1 MIEGFSVESNGQ
13 TVDVFKGIP
22 FVEPPLGELRFR
34 APRPPS
40 AWSGVRNTS
49 EYAPPCMSITLLTS
63 SPQGPINEDCL
74 YLNVFADQR
83 CLEKKCPIFF
93 FVHGARR
100 AEVWRRPDEN
110 HPFLLSF
117 YAYGPSGGASTV
129 ECLLASPAV
138 EAGAISRAILISGA
152 GSLRPHANRR
162 LSRAV
167 SREVNCTN
175 EYPAEE
181 LACLRRTPARA
192 LSLAAQRSE
201 SEWIGIWPQTDGRLF
216 TERSFGRQIERT
228 WKPTPLLITDTT
240 IENALLRRGRSMPRM
255 CAWFFS
261 AFGFEAAATA
271 EECGRVYEATGAEE
285 ITRDAMHAFVVRM
298 AAFNARRGQPAYLGL
313 FAQVNHS
320 KHADDLTYLIRLHSI
335 ARMTE
340 NDRLMDEW
348 YPRMIKNFIKGGP
361 PVEGECGE
369 PVDGEGRGFYRMN
382 FELEDGAKAG
392 GERRFKERPH
402 FVPDGVFDLPA
413 VEFWNRHLQAVDD
426 EARRTGGR
434 KVGELLA

>member
-1 MIEGFSVESNGQ
+1 MEQEGPKFGGDP
-13 TVDVFKGIP
+13 T
-22 FVEPPLGELRFR
+22 R
-34 APRPPS
+34 
-40 AWSGVRNTS
+40 
-49 EYAPPCMSITLLTS
+49 IT
-63 SPQGPINEDCL
+63 
-74 YLNVFADQR
+74 
-83 CLEKKCPIFF
+83 
-93 FVHGARR
+93 
-100 AEVWRRPDEN
+100 
-110 HPFLLSF
+110 
-117 YAYGPSGGASTV
+117 AYGPSGGASTV

-167 SREVNCTN
+167 MYN
-175 EYPAEE
+175 ENSAEE

-240 IENALLRRGRSMPRM
+240 IENALLRRSRSMPQM

-271 EECGRVYEATGAEE
+271 EECGRVYEATGPAE

-320 KHADDLTYLIRLHSI
+320 KHADDLTYLIGLHPI
-335 ARMTE
+335 ARPTE

-361 PVEGECGE
+361 PVEDWK
-369 PVDGEGRGFYRMN
+369 PVDAEGRGFYRMN
-382 FELEDGAKAG
+382 FELEDAAAEVD
-392 GERRFKERPH
+392 GERRSKERPH
-402 FVPDGVFDLPA
+402 FVPGGVFDRTA

-426 EARRTGGR
+426 EARRSGGR
-434 KVGELLA
+434 KVGELLGEDEPPAAERRAPSSNRKWISD

>member
-1 MIEGFSVESNGQ
+1 MH
-13 TVDVFKGIP
+13 P
-22 FVEPPLGELRFR
+22 
-34 APRPPS
+34 
-40 AWSGVRNTS
+40 
-49 EYAPPCMSITLLTS
+49 LLTGDFYYGS
-63 SPQGPINEDCL
+63 AVLFNDTEIVRKHASDEIVFVIAAFRLGVFGFTDLGQELPDAPYNNGMLDILAALRWIQQEGPKFGGDPTRIT
-74 YLNVFADQR
+74 
-83 CLEKKCPIFF
+83 
-93 FVHGARR
+93 
-100 AEVWRRPDEN
+100 
-110 HPFLLSF
+110 
-117 YAYGPSGGASTV
+117 AYGPSGGASTV

-167 SREVNCTN
+167 SREVN
-175 EYPAEE
+175 
-181 LACLRRTPARA
+181 
-192 LSLAAQRSE
+192 
-201 SEWIGIWPQTDGRLF
+201 
-216 TERSFGRQIERT
+216 
-228 WKPTPLLITDTT
+228 PTPLLITDTT
-240 IENALLRRGRSMPRM
+240 IENALLRRSRSMPRM

-271 EECGRVYEATGAEE
+271 EECGRVYEATGPQE

-320 KHADDLTYLIRLHSI
+320 KHADDLTYLIGLHPI

-348 YPRMIKNFIKGGP
+348 YPRMIKNFIKGGA
-361 PVEGECGE
+361 PVEGKLSRTYWK

-382 FELEDGAKAG
+382 FELEDAAEVD

-402 FVPDGVFDLPA
+402 FVSGGVFDRPA
-413 VEFWNRHLQAVDD
+413 VEFWNRRLQAVDD

-434 KVGELLA
+434 KAGELLAADEPPAVERRAPSSNRKWISDWTTAASLIVVFAAALILVTTGARMFVRCRQDKRRVRRMADEQRRILDNPTTAIRYVQ